1 MKKEKV
7 TTLIIKKRNQKEKKK
22 DYMRLLLSPI
32 TMDDRMHRLT
42 EQGCSM
48 TFNPSKD
55 GNCQFSALAHALSEY
70 GYSVL
75 PPH

>member
-1 MKKEKV
+1 
-7 TTLIIKKRNQKEKKK
+7 
-22 DYMRLLLSPI
+22 MRLLLSPI

-42 EQGCSM
+42 EEGCSM